1 MKSNL
6 TQGLVEGL
14 LFVGMMIVIYV
25 LFAVVVPAIFSV

>member
-14 LFVGMMIVIYV
+14 LFVAMMSVIYV